1 MRYEIGDGV
10 RLSVVFTDAV
20 NGALADP
27 TAVALTL
34 QQPDG
39 TNAAV
44 VVQKD
49 STGKYHADYL
59 TAQPGVHV
67 WRWAGTGAIP
77 AAAEGVFTVSR
88 SLINA

>member
-20 NGALADP
+20 SGALADP
-27 TAVALTL
+27 TTVILTL

-39 TNAAV
+39 TDAVV

-49 STGKYHADYL
+49 ATGKYHADYL
-59 TAQPGVHV
+59 TTLPGVHV
-67 WRWAGTGAIP
+67 WRWAGTGAVP

-88 SLINA
+88 SLIHA